1 MKKHWKLSGA
11 LVLGLVLLIMLIVAL
26 ACAPEEAVPRSYSC
40 AVYTE
45 QGCAKFVVASGGEIE
60 IQSGGTFDLQSGATV
75 DFSGGV
81 DLDGSTLAFDTDGD
95 TTMVASTDDIIT
107 ATLNVP
113 DGFLVIN
120 VGNLK
125 VGNGSPSTAQDGE
138 DAYVEGGF
146 EVDGTAR
153 LDGVATL
160 ANGSATTPTLAFT
173 SDTDS
178 GLYRVGANNV
188 GVAVSATLISDWSSA
203 SMDMNNLPIVNVGAA
218 GTDFGSDGSLTTALT
233 LTVSSGGANITGSID
248 GSADVDVGTWL
259 NLSLQSTIAITE
271 GDTITPTGTYQVI
284 TSSIACTTSTSTA
297 IANGGETGDVLIL
310 RNGNAANA
318 IVVDGTGANVECK
331 ANVSLGASDALML
344 IWNGSDWNCVSN
356 YDNS

>member
-1 MKKHWKLSGA
+1 MKKHLKLGGIIA
-11 LVLGLVLLIMLIVAL
+11 LGITLLILLMGAL
-26 ACAPEEAVPRSYSC
+26 ACGPEEAVPRSYSC
-40 AVYTE
+40 NVYTE

-107 ATLNVP
+107 ATVNVT
-113 DGFLVIN
+113 DGYLVIS

-153 LDGVATL
+153 FDGAIDANSTADIAGNISSSSGPITITDNVLIDGAADAIQLQVQGYTTQTNNLAVFEQSGGTDVATL
-160 ANGSATTPTLAFT
+160 TN
-173 SDTDS
+173 
-178 GLYRVGANNV
+178 
-188 GVAVSATLISDWSSA
+188 
-203 SMDMNNLPIVNVGAA
+203 A
-218 GTDFGSDGSLTTALT
+218 GI
-233 LTVSSGGANITGSID
+233 LTVLSSINGT
-248 GSADVDVGTWL
+248 ADVDVGTWA
-259 NLSLQSTIAITE
+259 NLSLQSTIVITE
-271 GDTITPTGTYQVI
+271 GSTITPTGTYQVI
-284 TSSIACTTSTSTA
+284 TSSIACTTSTSAA
-297 IANGGETGDVLIL
+297 IADGGETGDVLIL
-310 RNGNAANA
+310 RNGNAADA

-331 ANVSLGASDALML
+331 ANVSLGASDTLML